1 MLSENEKKEIEEE
14 LKSLPYKSAAVI
26 EALKIV
32 QKYRR
37 WVSDDAI
44 KDIAEFLEVSSDEVD
59 AVATFYNMIYR
70 KPVGKNVIHVC
81 DSVSCWIM
89 GYNDIFSYISK
100 KYNIKM
106 GETSEDGKF
115 TLLPVQCLGTC
126 DHAPALLIE
135 KKLYR
140 DLTPDHEKK
149 LDEILKKYE

>member
-1 MLSENEKKEIEEE
+1 MLSEDEKKEIEEE

-44 KDIAEFLEVSSDEVD
+44 KDIADFLEVSSDEVD

-89 GYNDIFSYISK
+89 GYNNIYSYISS

-126 DHAPALLIE
+126 DHAPAMLIE

-149 LDEILKKYE
+149 LDEILKQYE